1 VIQLDN
7 TNLFLTNGAV
17 PIADQDVNAVTT
29 DDYANAIL
37 FSAATDG
44 QGQTTLVNSDGTTL
58 WYEN

>member
-44 QGQTTLVNSDGTTL
+44 QGQTTLVSSDGTTL